1 MIEDGYSLCQN
12 KWALNKEIKNELPLL
27 LIISCLTAKTGY
39 CMAKNKY
46 FSELFSEH
54 ETCISRKIKKLEEK
68 GYITIEY
75 IKRGCEIKD
84 RKIRLAKIITD
95 DYQNCQPT
103 ISKIAKDNNIEDNNI
118 KEIYKESFE
127 KFWKEFPKE
136 RIGNKDKAY
145 SAWKRAIKEKRTTE
159 EEIID
164 AAKQYS
170 HSEEVKRGYAKG
182 CQAWINDDRFKV
194 QYKKEDQTKEEKTI
208 KIVSGEFYLD
218 NTMPDYKDVT
228 VGMTDDQCEKLWK
241 WIYDKYMGQEINQST
256 IKDIIRKYNKNNLR

>member
-103 ISKIAKDNNIEDNNI
+103 ISKIVKDNNISINNTSI
-118 KEIYKESFE
+118 NKENILKEKNEKILESFE
-127 KFWKEFPKE
+127 LFWKEYPKQ
-136 RIGNKDKAY
+136 RAGNKQKSFKAY
-145 SAWKRAIKEKRTTE
+145 CRVIKEKRSDE
-159 EEIID
+159 DKLLE
-164 AAKQYS
+164 AVKNYAK
-170 HSEEVKRGYAKG
+170 SEEVSRGFAKG
-182 CQAWINDDRFKV
+182 CEAWLNDDRFNCE
-194 QYKKEDQTKEEKTI
+194 YKQKTNW
-208 KIVSGEFYLD
+208 EFF
-218 NTMPDYKDVT
+218 
-228 VGMTDDQCEKLWK
+228 
-241 WIYDKYMGQEINQST
+241 
-256 IKDIIRKYNKNNLR
+256 